1 MVSEI
6 MKTALSDE
14 VFSVKPLSS
23 LLCDFAK
30 SGSILSFII
39 LILEK
44 PLDQMGYQLNISEM
58 LQMNSYQP

>member
-1 MVSEI
+1 

-39 LILEK
+39 LSIIEEMTFVTVM
-44 PLDQMGYQLNISEM
+44 PL
-58 LQMNSYQP
+58 

>member
-23 LLCDFAK
+23 LLCD
-30 SGSILSFII
+30 S
-39 LILEK
+39 
-44 PLDQMGYQLNISEM
+44 LDQMGYQLNISEM